1 MSEKTE
7 ITFMQTRL
15 IRLASEEWHLPVEQ
29 IIHLFK
35 EADVLGYIEKCYGI
49 FHCEGDEAVLEDI
62 TEFANNS
69 DRIFKQGDLI
79 EEQKNQLEKLT
90 LEIDDIE
97 SLLQDVSDVAY
108 EKAVEEVT
116 NEVMIKTRQDDIQLI
131 EGTKNWIDQPQRKAS
146 EKEKNYAKNRLDG
159 VIKKIMKAMT
169 AVQTVKDSLLQPKTK
184 VKVVNEIKE
193 KARPSIMSRMEEKKK
208 ELAEREANKK
218 NDLKKSW
225 NRDDR

>member
-193 KARPSIMSRMEEKKK
+193 KARPSIMSRLAEKKK

>member
-49 FHCEGDEAVLEDI
+49 FHCEGDEDI

-79 EEQKNQLEKLT
+79 EEQKN
-90 LEIDDIE
+90 
-97 SLLQDVSDVAY
+97 S
-108 EKAVEEVT
+108 
-116 NEVMIKTRQDDIQLI
+116 
-131 EGTKNWIDQPQRKAS
+131 
-146 EKEKNYAKNRLDG
+146 
-159 VIKKIMKAMT
+159 
-169 AVQTVKDSLLQPKTK
+169 
-184 VKVVNEIKE
+184 
-193 KARPSIMSRMEEKKK
+193 
-208 ELAEREANKK
+208 
-218 NDLKKSW
+218 
-225 NRDDR
+225 